1 MTIPGTKGSQVG
13 AEVLVSVVVPVSD
26 GARYL
31 EAFIQETVSAVAGAY
46 RHYEI
51 IIVDDGS
58 VDGSIDVAQA
68 LLTRLDHLR
77 LVRLSRRFGP
87 EAAISAGLELA
98 IGDWTVVLDPATDPP
113 GLIPELIERARSTAD
128 MLYGIRD
135 KPRDEPWHV
144 RLGARI
150 FYWYASR
157 VIHLQLPRNASHLRV
172 LSRKALNALLQLHRR
187 ELYLRVLPLYIGFK
201 SEPFVYA
208 PVDRSGSRKQRSFG
222 ELVNTAIALTI
233 DNSAHPLR
241 LVSVLALIAS
251 LMNVVYALYVVV
263 VFLVKR
269 HIAEGWVT
277 TSLQSALQF
286 FLLSLALA
294 ALCEYTGRI
303 FNRVGGQP
311 SFYIMDEQSSAVEL
325 REERKNVIQDSAD
338 ESDTAAVEAA
348 TRAS

>member
-1 MTIPGTKGSQVG
+1 LSRPTPPLARPAT
-13 AEVLVSVVVPVSD
+13 EVLVSVVAPVSN
-26 GARYL
+26 GAAYL
-31 EAFIQETVSAVAGAY
+31 ESFVRQAAASLAASF

-58 VDGSIDVAQA
+58 VDGSTAVAES
-68 LLTRLDHLR
+68 LLSELDHLR

-113 GLIPELIERARSTAD
+113 EIIPELVERARSSAD

-135 KPRDEPWHV
+135 KPRDEAWHV
-144 RLGARI
+144 RMCAKL

-157 VIHLQLPRNASHLRV
+157 VIHLEIPKNASHLRV

-187 ELYLRVLPLYIGFK
+187 ELYLRVLPLYIGFR
-201 SEPFVYA
+201 SEPFVYT
-208 PVDRSGSRKQRSFG
+208 PVERPGSRERRSFG
-222 ELVNTAIALTI
+222 ELVNTAVALTI

-241 LVSVLALIAS
+241 LVSVLALTAS
-251 LMNVVYALYVVV
+251 VMNIVYAAYVVIIYVLKPDV
-263 VFLVKR
+263 V
-269 HIAEGWVT
+269 EGWVT

-286 FLLSLALA
+286 FLLSLALS

-325 REERKNVIQDSAD
+325 REDRRNVIQDEP
-338 ESDTAAVEAA
+338 ESVDSAAVEAA
-348 TRAS
+348 TRGT